1 MCAVLGWCDGFGND
15 TYVMAIFP
23 TEKKARAWAA
33 ANPCPYKEWHFQVF
47 EFGEV
52 DFEWYEAEK

>member
-1 MCAVLGWCDGFGND
+1 MWAVLGWCDGFGND

-23 TEKKARAWAA
+23 TEKEARAWAA
-33 ANPCPYKEWHFQVF
+33 ANYPHEEWRFAKF